1 MKKHS
6 FKWHGKN
13 YYLLFTDEQGTK
25 YYLQDFSWDC
35 DWYWGGG
42 YVETFT
48 NNRTPNLSADIQSH
62 QHFNT
67 MFFNGNYEKFLNAG
81 TPFTLA
87 EKWQILELL
96 KTFYIM
102 REYSDTL
109 HRGGAHF
116 TTNLVKDIIKNEEE
130 YNRINKE
137 IIPAIREELIKI
149 LTNS

>member
-1 MKKHS
+1 MEKHS
-6 FKWHGKN
+6 FYWHGKN
-13 YYLLFTDEQGTK
+13 YYLLFVDEQGVK

-35 DWYWGGG
+35 GWYWGGG

-48 NNRTPNLSADIQSH
+48 NNNTPYISIGIQSH
-62 QHFNT
+62 QHFDI
-67 MFFNGNYEKFLNAG
+67 MFFNGNYGKFLNAD

-109 HRGGAHF
+109 YRGGAHF
-116 TTNLVKDIIKNEEE
+116 TSNPVKDIIENEKE
-130 YNRINKE
+130 YDRINKI

-149 LTNS
+149 IK

>member
-1 MKKHS
+1 MKKQS
-6 FKWHGKN
+6 FYWHGQN
-13 YYLLFTDEQGTK
+13 YYLLFVDSEGVK

-35 DWYWGGG
+35 GWYWGGG

-48 NNRTPNLSADIQSH
+48 NNKAPSLSVDIQSH

-67 MFFNGNYEKFLNAG
+67 MFFNGNYEKFLKAD

-96 KTFYIM
+96 KTFYTM

-109 HRGGAHF
+109 YRGGAHF
-116 TTNLVKDIIKNEEE
+116 TTNPVKDIIKNEEE
-130 YNRINKE
+130 YNRINKV
-137 IIPAIREELIKI
+137 IIPAVREELIKI
-149 LTNS
+149 IK

>member
-1 MKKHS
+1 MKKYS
-6 FKWHGKN
+6 FNWRGEN
-13 YYLLFTDEQGTK
+13 YYLLFVDRAGIK

-35 DWYWGGG
+35 GWYWGGG

-48 NNRTPNLSADIQSH
+48 NNEAPSLSVDIQSH

-67 MFFNGNYEKFLNAG
+67 MFFNGNDEKFLKAD

-102 REYSDTL
+102 REYSDTIY
-109 HRGGAHF
+109 RGGAHF
-116 TTNLVKDIIKNEEE
+116 TENSIKDIIKNEEE
-130 YNRINKE
+130 YDRINIKV
-137 IIPAIREELIKI
+137 IPAIREKLIKI
-149 LTNS
+149 LASS